1 MEPFITRPPT
11 RDRQPFRTLTPS
23 NRVPRGADSDLCVP
37 PRRATPCTVWYRCGG
52 NALQHWASRGREKS
66 LSYAGLAIVHNTHKH
81 HFLTC
86 NGQASGSSPLFGPF
100 YSFCL
105 SQICGYTSRL
115 LVNLRSGGRSEEHTS
130 ELQSRQYLVCRLLL
144 EKKTV

>member
-1 MEPFITRPPT
+1 MEPFIIRPPT

-66 LSYAGLAIVHNTHKH
+66 LSYAGLAIVHNAHKH
-81 HFLTC
+81 HFLTY
-86 NGQASGSSPLFGPF
+86 NEQASGSSPLFGFLFILPKPNM
-100 YSFCL
+100 
-105 SQICGYTSRL
+105 RL
-115 LVNLRSGGRSEEHTS
+115 HKSAVGQPEGGGTNFFVAPVPS
-130 ELQSRQYLVCRLLL
+130 
-144 EKKTV
+144 